1 VQSRGK
7 SGRVFELALLALF
20 VGWLS
25 WFFFA
30 EVAVHEVSAKA
41 RLEVQSAPHP
51 VAAPL
56 AGRVVETRLAIGR
69 AVSCGDVLL
78 LLDAEADRLAIREHV
93 ARADSC
99 RARFEALRKELDAE
113 QEALT
118 VLAGAR
124 SSAAEESRA
133 QVEEVEARFRYAQG
147 SLERMTL
154 LKAKRAATDQD
165 VALATAEMEATRAKV
180 ASLRGGGLRSERDR
194 SALESE
200 KRARLAK
207 LEREVQEL
215 EGTILVE
222 EATIC
227 TLERQVADREIRA
240 PVSGRLGDVVVQYQV
255 GSYVQVGAKIGVV
268 IPDGK
273 PHVVAHFP
281 VATLGRL
288 RAGQPA
294 RLRLDGFPWVQYG
307 TLPACVRQVGGE
319 PTAGLIQVELELLGD
334 LPPAIPLEHGLPG
347 AVEVQV
353 ERVAPVVLV
362 LRSAGKLL
370 TARETSIEAA
380 PNGDALDTAN

>member
-1 VQSRGK
+1 M
-7 SGRVFELALLALF
+7 FELALFAMF

-30 EVAVHEVSAKA
+30 DVGVYEVSAKA
-41 RLEVQSAPHP
+41 RLEVQSAPHL
-51 VAAPL
+51 VASPL
-56 AGRVVETRLAIGR
+56 AGRVVETRMAIGR

-78 LLDAEADRLAIREHV
+78 SLDAESDRLAIREHV
-93 ARADSC
+93 VRAESC
-99 RARFEALRKELDAE
+99 RARFEALRNEIDAE
-113 QEALT
+113 HEGLI
-118 VLAGAR
+118 VLAEAR
-124 SSAAEESRA
+124 SSAAEESHA
-133 QVEEVEARFRYAQG
+133 QVEEVEARLRYAQG
-147 SLERMTL
+147 SLERMTA
-154 LKAKRAATDQD
+154 LKVRHAATDQD
-165 VALATAEMEATRAKV
+165 VALATSEMEATRAKI

-222 EATIC
+222 EATIR
-227 TLERQVADREIRA
+227 TLERQVADRQIRA

-268 IPDGK
+268 IPEGR
-273 PHVVAHFP
+273 PHIVAHFP
-281 VATLGRL
+281 VAALGRL
-288 RAGQPA
+288 RSGQPA

-307 TLPACVRQVGGE
+307 TLPACVQKVGGE

-353 ERVAPVVLV
+353 ERVAPIVLV
-362 LRSAGKLL
+362 LRSAGRLL
-370 TARETSIEAA
+370 TAREKPIEAA
-380 PNGDALDTAN
+380 PNGDSPEMAN